1 MTQLNNLEGHEA
13 TQAVAEANPLNAITL
28 DALSRAYDFLDSALH
43 IANTRKVEVKY
54 ADIEVNMGTL
64 TLGLGIDTGYFFR
77 GKIFETTAEKY
88 DSELDEVLKF
98 CNRAKSTEAAKLRR
112 SISELQA
119 KLDKLEGRV

>member
-1 MTQLNNLEGHEA
+1 MTRLNNLEGYEGSTPEA
-13 TQAVAEANPLNAITL
+13 QDNPLNDITF

-54 ADIEVNMGTL
+54 ADIDVATASL
-64 TLGLGIDTGYFFR
+64 TLGLGYSTDYFFQ
-77 GKIFETTAEKY
+77 GKIYELTAEQY
-88 DSELDEVLKF
+88 DSELDKVLEF
-98 CNRAKSTEAAKLRR
+98 CDKAKSTEAAKLRR